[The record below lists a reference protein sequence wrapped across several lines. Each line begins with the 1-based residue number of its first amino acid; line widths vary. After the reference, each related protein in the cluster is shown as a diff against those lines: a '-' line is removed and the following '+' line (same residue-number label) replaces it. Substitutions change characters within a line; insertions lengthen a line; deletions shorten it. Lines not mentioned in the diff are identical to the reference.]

1 MYGTLRRL
9 SGTLRGVSDY
19 CTIQGRRIGSLE
31 VAQVRALLS
40 EDPGASRY
48 GLSRQLATLWNWRN
62 PVGQLKDMA
71 ARTLLLKLEQ
81 RGWITLPVRRRAS
94 PNRMRHRAKPT
105 LEVPVPAVPITGT
118 LSQMLPLSIGEVS
131 QAGQSAPRALFDALL
146 YHHHYLSHR
155 STVGENLQYLVH
167 DRSGRPLA
175 CVLFGAAAW
184 LCRARDQYIGWD
196 AASRQRGLSYITNNT
211 RFLIVPW
218 ARVPHLA
225 SHILGRI
232 ARRLSRDWMG
242 KYGHPIYL
250 LETFVDASR
259 FRGTCYRAANWRQVG
274 QTTGRTRQN
283 KTMVAQAP
291 PKAVWLYPL
300 RQDFRQAL
308 STC

>member
-1 MYGTLRRL
+1 M
-9 SGTLRGVSDY
+9 
-19 CTIQGRRIGSLE
+19 IQGRRLGAVEL
-31 VAQVRALLS
+31 AQVRALLT
-40 EDPGASRY
+40 EHPEASRY
-48 GLSRQLATLWNWRN
+48 AVSRQLATLWDWRN

-81 RGWITLPVRRRAS
+81 RGWITLPARRCAS
-94 PNRMRHRAKPT
+94 PNRMRHKARPT
-105 LEVPVPAVPITGT
+105 LEVPTPAVPITGA
-118 LSQMLPLSIGEVS
+118 LSQLLPLSIRELS
-131 QAGQSAPRALFDALL
+131 QPGHRAQRPLFDALL
-146 YHHHYLSHR
+146 HRHHYLSHR
-155 STVGENLQYLVH
+155 SSVGENLQYLVR

-196 AASRQRGLSYITNNT
+196 GPTRQRRLSYITNNT

-225 SHILGRI
+225 SHVLGHI
-232 ARRLSRDWMG
+232 ARRLSADWVG

-250 LETFVDASR
+250 LETFVDTSR
-259 FRGTCYRAANWRQVG
+259 FQGTCYRAANWHRVG

-300 RQDFRQAL
+300 REDFRQAL
-308 STC
+308 GAC